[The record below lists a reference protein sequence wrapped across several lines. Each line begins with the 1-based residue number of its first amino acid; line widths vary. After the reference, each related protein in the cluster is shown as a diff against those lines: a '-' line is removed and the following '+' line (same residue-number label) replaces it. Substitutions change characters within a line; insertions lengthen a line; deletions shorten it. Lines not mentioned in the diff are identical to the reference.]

1 MKPAFTLI
9 EVIISL
15 VLLSMIV
22 VFSYRAIDGLKRSNA
37 FYQKRYDKEVIKYK
51 IKKELFYD
59 IFGSFSVSVKK
70 GSHYDILDIISD
82 NSNFGIIRPYIRYE
96 VKDKTLYRVESPKK
110 FPKRVGEGFLK
121 YIKFEIVLK
130 NVKRFKVFVSKN
142 GVLIKLNDMIYEVS
156 R

>member
-15 VLLSMIV
+15 VLLSMII
-22 VFSYRAIDGLKRSNA
+22 VFSYKAIDGLKKSNG
-37 FYQKRYDKEVIKYK
+37 FYQKRFDKEVIKYK

-59 IFGSFSVSVKK
+59 IFGSFSISVKK
-70 GSHYDILDIISD
+70 GSHYDTLDIVSD
-82 NSNFGIIRPYIRYE
+82 NSNFGIIRPHIRYE
-96 VKDKTLYRVESPKK
+96 VKDKTLYRVESPRN
-110 FPKRVGEGFLK
+110 FPKRVDEGFLK

-130 NVKRFKVFVSKN
+130 NVKKFKAFVSSS
-142 GVLIKLNDMIYEVS
+142 GVLIRLNDMIYEVG